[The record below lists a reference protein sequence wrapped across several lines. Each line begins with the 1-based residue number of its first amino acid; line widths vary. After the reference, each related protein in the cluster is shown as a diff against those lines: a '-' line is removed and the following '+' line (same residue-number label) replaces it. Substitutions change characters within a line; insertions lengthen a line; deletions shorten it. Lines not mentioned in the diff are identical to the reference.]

1 MVIHPSSCT
10 NDRTISLP
18 VVKGDSV
25 EDVKVDGR
33 VERGEQ
39 TRRQI
44 LRRAAEIA
52 SVEGLEGL
60 SIGRLATELEVSK
73 SGVFAHFGSKEELQ
87 LATVRAAA
95 AIFVANVVDP
105 ALAVPP
111 GPGRLE
117 LLLDGWLAYSEN
129 RTFPGGCFFYAVQ
142 AEFDARHG
150 RVRDAIAGYGRKW
163 NEYVRD
169 TIATVPELGDADQLA
184 FELIAFLEMAN
195 AQSVLH
201 DDPHAYSRARAAVRA
216 RLAQAATA
224 ASTARR

>member
-1 MVIHPSSCT
+1 M
-10 NDRTISLP
+10 
-18 VVKGDSV
+18 

-60 SIGRLATELEVSK
+60 SIGRLAGELEVSK

-87 LATVRAAA
+87 LSTVRAAA
-95 AIFVANVVDP
+95 AIFVQQVVEP
-105 ALAVPP
+105 ALTEPP
-111 GPGRLE
+111 GLARLE
-117 LLLDGWLAYSEN
+117 RLLDGWLAYSEN

-142 AEFDARHG
+142 AEFDARPG
-150 RVRDAIAGYGRKW
+150 RVRDAIAGYGREW
-163 NEYVRD
+163 NSYVRE
-169 TIATVPELGDADQLA
+169 TVAAIPGITDPDQLA
-184 FELIAFLEMAN
+184 FELVAFLEMAN

-201 DDPHAYSRARAAVRA
+201 DDPDAYSRARVAVRA
-216 RLAQAATA
+216 RLAQAGTA

>member
-1 MVIHPSSCT
+1 M
-10 NDRTISLP
+10 
-18 VVKGDSV
+18 
-25 EDVKVDGR
+25 EAVKVDGR

-95 AIFVANVVDP
+95 AIFARQVVDP
-105 ALAVPP
+105 ALVEPP
-111 GPGRLE
+111 GPARLTVM
-117 LLLDGWLAYSEN
+117 LDGWLAYSEN

-142 AEFDARHG
+142 AEFDARPG
-150 RVRDAIAGYGRKW
+150 RVRDAIAGYGREW
-163 NEYVRD
+163 NSYVRE
-169 TIATVPELGDADQLA
+169 TVAAIPGIADPDQVA

-201 DDPHAYSRARAAVRA
+201 DDPDAYERARAAVRN
-216 RLAQAATA
+216 RLAQAVTA
-224 ASTARR
+224 LR

>member
-1 MVIHPSSCT
+1 MGT
-10 NDRTISLP
+10 
-18 VVKGDSV
+18 
-25 EDVKVDGR
+25 VKVDGR

-60 SIGRLATELEVSK
+60 SIGRLAAELEVSK

-87 LATVRAAA
+87 LSTVRAAA
-95 AIFVANVVDP
+95 AIFAQLVVQP
-105 ALAVPP
+105 ALEQPP
-111 GPGRLE
+111 GLARLRAM
-117 LLLDGWLAYSEN
+117 LDGWLAYSEN

-142 AEFDARHG
+142 AEFDARPG
-150 RVRDAIAGYGRKW
+150 RVRDAIAGYGREW
-163 NEYVRD
+163 NAYVRE
-169 TIATVPELGDADQLA
+169 TVAAIPEIGDPDQLA

-201 DDPHAYSRARAAVRA
+201 DDPHAYDRARAAVRD
-216 RLAQAATA
+216 RLAQAEA
-224 ASTARR
+224 ASTTRR

>member
-1 MVIHPSSCT
+1 M
-10 NDRTISLP
+10 
-18 VVKGDSV
+18 
-25 EDVKVDGR
+25 EAVKVDGR

-95 AIFVANVVDP
+95 AIFAREVVDP
-105 ALAVPP
+105 VTEPP
-111 GPGRLE
+111 GADRLAA
-117 LLLDGWLAYSEN
+117 LLDRWLAYSEG

-142 AEFDARHG
+142 AEFDARPG
-150 RVRDAIAGYGRKW
+150 RVRDAIAGYGREW
-163 NEYVRD
+163 NAYVRETAAVIPGVAD
-169 TIATVPELGDADQLA
+169 PDQLA

-201 DDPHAYSRARAAVRA
+201 DDPHAYERARVAVRA
-216 RLAQAATA
+216 RLAQAGTA
-224 ASTARR
+224 ASTTLR

>member
-1 MVIHPSSCT
+1 M
-10 NDRTISLP
+10 
-18 VVKGDSV
+18 
-25 EDVKVDGR
+25 KVDGR
-33 VERGEQ
+33 LERGEQ

-95 AIFVANVVDP
+95 KIFLDQVVTP
-105 ALAVPP
+105 ALELPP
-111 GPGRLE
+111 GGARLE
-117 LLLDGWLAYSEN
+117 LLLEGWLVYSER

-142 AEFDARHG
+142 AEFDARPG
-150 RVRDAIAGYGRKW
+150 RVRDAIAEYGRAW
-163 NEYVRD
+163 TALVRD
-169 TIATVPELGDADQLA
+169 TVEGVPDLAADPDQVA
-184 FELIAFLEMAN
+184 FELIAYLEMAN

-201 DDPHAYSRARAAVRA
+201 DDPAAYARARTAVHS
-216 RLAQAATA
+216 RLA
-224 ASTARR
+224 RPVG

>member
-1 MVIHPSSCT
+1 M
-10 NDRTISLP
+10 
-18 VVKGDSV
+18 VKGASV
-25 EDVKVDGR
+25 DAVKVDGR

-60 SIGRLATELEVSK
+60 SIGRLATELEISK

-87 LATVRAAA
+87 LSTVRAAA
-95 AIFVANVVDP
+95 AIFARQVVDP
-105 ALAVPP
+105 VLTVPP
-111 GPGRLE
+111 GRARLE

-142 AEFDARHG
+142 AEFDARPG
-150 RVRDAIAGYGRKW
+150 RVREAIAGYGREW
-163 NEYVRD
+163 NSYVRD
-169 TIATVPELGDADQLA
+169 TVAAIGEVADPDQVA
-184 FELIAFLEMAN
+184 FELVAFLEMAN

-201 DDPHAYSRARAAVRA
+201 DDPHAYDRARAAVRN
-216 RLAQAATA
+216 RLAQAGAATSGTA
-224 ASTARR
+224 ASDTAVSGTALR

>member
-1 MVIHPSSCT
+1 M
-10 NDRTISLP
+10 
-18 VVKGDSV
+18 
-25 EDVKVDGR
+25 KVDGR

-87 LATVRAAA
+87 LSTVRAAA
-95 AIFVANVVDP
+95 AIFVRQVVEP

-117 LLLDGWLAYSEN
+117 LLLDGWLAYSEG

-142 AEFDARHG
+142 AEFDARPG
-150 RVRDAIAGYGRKW
+150 RVRDQVAELGARW
-163 NEYVRD
+163 HELVRD
-169 TIATVPELGDADQLA
+169 TAAAVPGVPDPDQLA
-184 FELIAFLEMAN
+184 FELVAFLELAN
-195 AQSVLH
+195 ARSVLH
-201 DDPHAYSRARAAVRA
+201 DDPRAYDRARAAVRSRLDHAA
-216 RLAQAATA
+216 RG
-224 ASTARR
+224 

>member
-1 MVIHPSSCT
+1 M
-10 NDRTISLP
+10 
-18 VVKGDSV
+18 GG
-25 EDVKVDGR
+25 VKVDGR

-39 TRRQI
+39 TRRLI

-95 AIFVANVVDP
+95 AIFVAQVVEP
-105 ALAVPP
+105 ALVLPP
-111 GPGRLE
+111 GLARLE
-117 LLLDGWLAYSEN
+117 RLLDGWLAYSEN

-150 RVRDAIAGYGRKW
+150 RVRDAIAGYGRQW
-163 NEYVRD
+163 SDYVRE
-169 TIATVPELGDADQLA
+169 TVAAIPEVADPDQLA

-201 DDPHAYSRARAAVRA
+201 DDPHAYSRARVAVRNG
-216 RLAQAATA
+216 LAQAGAAVSAT
-224 ASTARR
+224 RR

>member
-1 MVIHPSSCT
+1 MET
-10 NDRTISLP
+10 
-18 VVKGDSV
+18 
-25 EDVKVDGR
+25 VKVDGR

-95 AIFVANVVDP
+95 AIFATQVVEP
-105 ALAVPP
+105 ALVVPV
-111 GPGRLE
+111 GRERLE
-117 LLLDGWLAYSEN
+117 LLLNGWLAYSEN

-142 AEFDARHG
+142 AEFDARPG
-150 RVRDAIAGYGRKW
+150 RVRDAIAGYGREW

-169 TIATVPELGDADQLA
+169 TAAVVPGVDDPDQLA

-201 DDPHAYSRARAAVRA
+201 DDPHAYDRARKAVRA
-216 RLAQAATA
+216 RLAQAGTASAA
-224 ASTARR
+224 ASTTRR

>member
-1 MVIHPSSCT
+1 M
-10 NDRTISLP
+10 
-18 VVKGDSV
+18 
-25 EDVKVDGR
+25 KVDGR

-44 LRRAAEIA
+44 LRRAADIA

-95 AIFVANVVDP
+95 AIFVARVVDP
-105 ALAVPP
+105 AMAAPAGLERLA
-111 GPGRLE
+111 
-117 LLLDGWLAYSEN
+117 LLLDGWLAYSEE

-142 AEFDARHG
+142 AEFDARPG
-150 RVRDAIAGYGRKW
+150 RVRDQLVELDARWHAL
-163 NEYVRD
+163 VRD
-169 TIATVPELGDADQLA
+169 TAADVPGVGDPGQLA
-184 FELIAFLEMAN
+184 FELVAFLELAN

-201 DDPHAYSRARAAVRA
+201 GDQRAYDRARAAVRG
-216 RLAQAATA
+216 RLADF
-224 ASTARR
+224 RR

>member
-1 MVIHPSSCT
+1 M
-10 NDRTISLP
+10 D
-18 VVKGDSV
+18 
-25 EDVKVDGR
+25 DVKVDGR

-44 LRRAAEIA
+44 LLRAAEIA

-87 LATVRAAA
+87 LATIRAAA
-95 AIFVANVVDP
+95 KIFATRVVEP
-105 ALAVPP
+105 ASTAPP
-111 GPGRLE
+111 GLARLE
-117 LLLDGWLAYSEN
+117 LLLAGWLEYSER

-150 RVRDAIAGYGRKW
+150 RVRDTVAEYGRRW
-163 NEYVRD
+163 NDLVRT
-169 TIATVPELGDADQLA
+169 TIEDVPDLAVDPAQLA

-195 AQSVLH
+195 VQSVLH
-201 DDPHAYSRARAAVRA
+201 DDPDAYTRARTAVRSA
-216 RLAQAATA
+216 LERAT
-224 ASTARR
+224 RRP

>member
-1 MVIHPSSCT
+1 M
-10 NDRTISLP
+10 
-18 VVKGDSV
+18 
-25 EDVKVDGR
+25 KVDGR

-95 AIFVANVVDP
+95 AIFAREVVEPVAEAP
-105 ALAVPP
+105 GAARLAA
-111 GPGRLE
+111 
-117 LLLDGWLAYSEN
+117 LLDRWLAYSEG

-142 AEFDARHG
+142 AEFDARPG
-150 RVRDAIAGYGRKW
+150 RVRDAIAGYGREW
-163 NEYVRD
+163 NAYVRE
-169 TIATVPELGDADQLA
+169 TAAAVPGIADPDQVA

-201 DDPHAYSRARAAVRA
+201 DDPHAYERARVAVRA
-216 RLAQAATA
+216 RLAQAGTA
-224 ASTARR
+224 ASTTPR

>member
-1 MVIHPSSCT
+1 M
-10 NDRTISLP
+10 
-18 VVKGDSV
+18 
-25 EDVKVDGR
+25 KVDGR

-95 AIFVANVVDP
+95 AIFVRQVVDP
-105 ALAVPP
+105 ALVEPP
-111 GPGRLE
+111 GLARLTVM
-117 LLLDGWLAYSEN
+117 LDGWLAYSEN

-142 AEFDARHG
+142 AEFDARPG
-150 RVRDAIAGYGRKW
+150 RVRDAIAGYGREW
-163 NEYVRD
+163 NSYVRE
-169 TIATVPELGDADQLA
+169 TVAAIPGIADPDQVA

-201 DDPHAYSRARAAVRA
+201 DDPNAYERARVAVRN
-216 RLAQAATA
+216 RLAQAVTA
-224 ASTARR
+224 LR

>member
-1 MVIHPSSCT
+1 MEV
-10 NDRTISLP
+10 
-18 VVKGDSV
+18 
-25 EDVKVDGR
+25 VKVDGR

-87 LATVRAAA
+87 LSTVRAAA
-95 AIFVANVVDP
+95 AIFARQVVEP
-105 ALAVPP
+105 ALTVPP
-111 GPGRLE
+111 GLDRLE
-117 LLLDGWLAYSEN
+117 RLLDGWLRYSED

-142 AEFDARHG
+142 AEFDARPG
-150 RVRDAIAGYGRKW
+150 RVRDAIAGYGREW
-163 NEYVRD
+163 NSYVRQ
-169 TIATVPELGDADQLA
+169 TIGEVGGIADPDQLT

-201 DDPHAYSRARAAVRA
+201 DDPDAYERARVAVRN
-216 RLAQAATA
+216 RLAQAGAAASGAASGTAASGTATSGTA

>member
-1 MVIHPSSCT
+1 M
-10 NDRTISLP
+10 
-18 VVKGDSV
+18 
-25 EDVKVDGR
+25 KVDGR

-44 LRRAAEIA
+44 LLRAAEIA

-87 LATVRAAA
+87 LATIRAAA
-95 AIFVANVVDP
+95 KIFATRVVEP
-105 ALAVPP
+105 ASTAPP
-111 GPGRLE
+111 GLARLE
-117 LLLDGWLAYSEN
+117 LLLAGWLEYSER

-150 RVRDAIAGYGRKW
+150 RVRDTVAEYGRRW
-163 NEYVRD
+163 NDLVRT
-169 TIATVPELGDADQLA
+169 TIEDVPDLAVDPAQLA

-195 AQSVLH
+195 VQSVLH
-201 DDPHAYSRARAAVRA
+201 DDPDAYTRARTAVRSA
-216 RLAQAATA
+216 LERAT
-224 ASTARR
+224 RRP

>member
-1 MVIHPSSCT
+1 MSA
-10 NDRTISLP
+10 
-18 VVKGDSV
+18 
-25 EDVKVDGR
+25 VKVDGR

-39 TRRQI
+39 TRRLI

-95 AIFVANVVDP
+95 AIFVAQVVEP
-105 ALAVPP
+105 ALSLPP
-111 GPGRLE
+111 GLARLE
-117 LLLDGWLAYSEN
+117 RLLDGWLAYSEN

-142 AEFDARHG
+142 AEFDARPG
-150 RVRDAIAGYGRKW
+150 RVRDAIAGYGRQW
-163 NEYVRD
+163 NEYVRETVA
-169 TIATVPELGDADQLA
+169 TIPEVADPDQVA
-184 FELIAFLEMAN
+184 FELIAFLEMSN

-201 DDPHAYSRARAAVRA
+201 DDPNAYARARVAVR
-216 RLAQAATA
+216 RSLAQAGTA
-224 ASTARR
+224 ASATRR